1 MQILNDWR
9 QVIEQQAKET
19 KSYLQNVKEPAKNYE
34 YSSRNRSEIGFN
46 VFTISSDLYYRENF
60 HSDIIKAF
68 LDPNA
73 KHGEGNK
80 FLYLFIH
87 LLNKCNPQ
95 RNINPSDFQNA
106 RVSREE
112 NNIDILISDSN
123 SGKAILIENKIYNA
137 IDQHRQIPRYFEIV
151 SENYSVQAIV
161 YLTLNSSKYLNQSD
175 WTIDEI
181 QRINPVIYFVP
192 SYSLGSTNLFD
203 NWIVPSIIDC
213 NNSESLFILR
223 QYGNLIKFLNT
234 NSMDTITLEKFYL
247 TLKESDNLQTSLSVR
262 NMLNDL
268 PEYLAIRIEERYKG
282 KCYPFKNIWRYKNRD
297 TVFEAF
303 ELENLYL
310 KMDIWCSER
319 GYKVHFWNS
328 KDENYDIKLNLP
340 FISSLTDFNYEGE
353 NKSNVEKHFSFN
365 QEELLFEFIDN
376 LLLELKEFKTQPI
389 SNLVIEKHD

>member
-1 MQILNDWR
+1 MQILKDWR

-19 KSYLQNVKEPAKNYE
+19 KSYLLNAKETARNYE
-34 YSSRNRSEIGFN
+34 HSSRTKSEIGFN

-68 LDPNA
+68 LDPNE

-80 FLYLFIH
+80 FLNAFIH

-95 RNINPSDFQNA
+95 RNLNPSDFENS

-137 IDQHRQIPRYFEIV
+137 IDQQRQIPRYFEIV
-151 SENYSVQAIV
+151 SENYSVEAIV
-161 YLTLNSSKYLNQSD
+161 YLTLTSSKYLNQND
-175 WTIDEI
+175 WTNDEI
-181 QRINPVIYFVP
+181 ENINPLIYFVP
-192 SYSLGSTNLFD
+192 SYNLGSTNLFD
-203 NWIVPSIIDC
+203 NWIVPSIIEC

-247 TLKESDNLQTSLSVR
+247 TLKESDNLRTSLSVR

-268 PEYLAIRIEERYKG
+268 PEYLAIRIEGKYKG
-282 KCYPFKNIWRYKNRD
+282 KCYPFKSIWRYKSRD
-297 TVFEAF
+297 AVFEAF

-310 KMDIWCSER
+310 KMDIWCSEK

-328 KDENYDIKLNLP
+328 KDEHYDIKVNLP
-340 FISSLTDFNYEGE
+340 FVLSLKDFNYEGD
-353 NKSNVEKHFSFN
+353 NKSNVEKHFGFN
-365 QEELLFEFIDN
+365 EEELLFEFIDN
-376 LLLELKEFKTQPI
+376 LLLELKEFKNQPV